1 MLLYNK
7 DRILLRCIM
16 AEVIKIVLTGGPCAG
31 KSTAVKYVSQQLDMY
46 NIKNIVIDEQATK
59 LFLSGKSP
67 KNMGNYEF
75 HKLLFKEQL
84 DNEKRQTEFASKF
97 PNEKVVL
104 ICDRG
109 LLDSRAYVTQEEF
122 DRYSSLYGTNED
134 ILRNSYD
141 AVFHLVTAAK
151 GAKEHYA
158 FDSNIVRSENV
169 DEAIRLDDDILS
181 IWTGTPHLRVVDNS
195 TDFDNKLA
203 RLMTEILGFLGEP
216 EPLEIER
223 KFLIEYPEL
232 DEINKIKVCR
242 KVPIMQAYLTTP
254 QNGNFRIRRRG
265 EGDRAVYIK
274 TVKIKINDIK
284 RIEIENY
291 ISKEEFYKYLAQQE
305 CVTGIISKDRY
316 CIVYNNT
323 YYELD
328 IYPFWNDRATLEIEL
343 LSENQ
348 PYDFPPFAKLIRE
361 VSFEPEY
368 RNLALAQKYGYEY
381 YNKDKNKTL

>member
-1 MLLYNK
+1 
-7 DRILLRCIM
+7 M

-31 KSTAVKYVSQQLDMY
+31 KSTAVKYVSEQLDKHR
-46 NIKNIVIDEQATK
+46 IKNIVINERAEK

-67 KNMGNYEF
+67 QNMGNYEF

-84 DNEKRQTEFASKF
+84 DEEIEKTKYASQLHYD
-97 PNEKVVL
+97 KVVL

-109 LLDSRAYVTQEEF
+109 LLDNRAYVTQEEF

-141 AVFHLVTAAK
+141 AVFHMVTAAK
-151 GAKEHYA
+151 GAEKYYTL
-158 FDSNIVRSENV
+158 DNSRVRSESV
-169 DEAIRLDDDILS
+169 AEAIRLDEEIMS
-181 IWTGTPHLRVVDNS
+181 VWTGTPHLRVIDNS
-195 TDFDNKLA
+195 TDFEHKLS

-223 KFLIEYPEL
+223 KFLIEYPDL
-232 DEINKIKVCR
+232 DEINRIKACR
-242 KVPIMQAYLTTP
+242 RVPITQAYLTTP
-254 QNGNFRIRRRG
+254 KEGNFRIRKRG
-265 EGDRAVYIK
+265 EGERAVYIK

-291 ISKEEFYKYLAQQE
+291 ISEKEYYDYISQSEF
-305 CVTGIISKDRY
+305 VTGIISKDRY
-316 CIVYNNT
+316 CIVYDNT

-328 IYPFWNDRATLEIEL
+328 VYPFWNDKATLEIEL
-343 LSENQ
+343 LSESQ
-348 PYDFPPFAKLIRE
+348 PYSLPPFAKLIRE

-368 RNLALAQKYGYEY
+368 RNLALAQKYSKQRLAYIRA
-381 YNKDKNKTL
+381 DSTI

>member
-1 MLLYNK
+1 
-7 DRILLRCIM
+7 M

-31 KSTAVKYVSQQLDMY
+31 KSTAAKYVSQQLDIH
-46 NIKNIVIDEQATK
+46 NIRNIIINEQATK

-67 KNMGNYEF
+67 KNMGSYEF

-84 DNEKRQTEFASKF
+84 EEENRQTDFASKL
-97 PNEKVVL
+97 PNDKVVL
-104 ICDRG
+104 IFDRG

-151 GAKEHYA
+151 GAEEHYN
-158 FDSNIVRSENV
+158 FDSNIVRCEDI
-169 DEAIRLDDDILS
+169 DEAIKLDEDILS
-181 IWTGTPHLRVVDNS
+181 VWTGTPHLRVIENS

-223 KFLIEYPEL
+223 KFLIEYPNL
-232 DEINKIKVCR
+232 DEINKIKTCR
-242 KVPIMQAYLTTP
+242 RVPIMQAYLTTP
-254 QNGNFRIRRRG
+254 QNGRFRIRRRG

-274 TVKIKINDIK
+274 TVKIKINEIK
-284 RIEIENY
+284 RIEIEKY
-291 ISKEEFYKYLAQQE
+291 ISKKEFYEHLSHKEY
-305 CVTGIISKDRY
+305 VTGIISKDRY

-343 LSENQ
+343 LSEDQ
-348 PYDFPPFAKLIRE
+348 PYFLPPFAKLIRE
-361 VSFEPEY
+361 VSFEQEY
-368 RNLALAQKYGYEY
+368 RNLALAQKYRYKY
-381 YNKDKNKTL
+381 YNRE